1 MMYRPG
7 QYAEALFA
15 ALEDK
20 REAEQ
25 KKMVKRFAEMLIKDH
40 AVAKLPAICMA
51 YEKLQYKKQGIHSV
65 RLETVVPATEKLK
78 DQIHAILGKNINF
91 EEVVNHHL
99 LGGVKILV
107 DNEILID
114 ASAKHH
120 IDTMLSSSSV
130 TNKF

>member
-1 MMYRPG
+1 MKYRPG

-15 ALEDK
+15 AIEDK
-20 REAEQ
+20 SDTEQ
-25 KKMVKRFAEMLIKDH
+25 KKIVKRFAEMLTRDH
-40 AVAKLPAICMA
+40 ASAKLPAICMA
-51 YEKLQYKKQGIHSV
+51 YEKLQQRKQGIHSV
-65 RLETVVPATEKLK
+65 RLETVSPATQKLK

-91 EEVVNHHL
+91 EEVLNPYL

-120 IDTMLSSSSV
+120 MDAMLGQ
-130 TNKF
+130 

>member
-1 MMYRPG
+1 MIYRPG

-20 REAEQ
+20 SDADQ
-25 KKMVKRFAEMLIKDH
+25 KKIVKRFAEMLIKDR
-40 AVAKLPAICMA
+40 AAARLPAIIMA
-51 YEKLQYKKQGIHSV
+51 YEKLQQKKQGIHSV
-65 RLETVVPATEKLK
+65 RLETAAPATEKLK
-78 DQIHAILGKNINF
+78 EQIHTILGKEINF
-91 EEVVNHHL
+91 EEVVNPHL

-120 IDTMLSSSSV
+120 IDVMLR
-130 TNKF
+130 